1 MTPEYARQLY
11 ARSLGQCLTV
21 TIRRYHGSGSP
32 RPKFERDC
40 RGKEDAYQPSE
51 IVGPILQGDWKIIL
65 LAEDIESGDVSL
77 PLLSTDKAVVRGKEL
92 TIAGIDDKKRR
103 IGSTLCA
110 YELQV
115 RG

>member
-1 MTPEYARQLY
+1 MTPEMVRQRYATALSRF
-11 ARSLGQCLTV
+11 STV
-21 TIRRYHGSGSP
+21 TIRRYHGSGTP
-32 RPKFERDC
+32 RLKFEKDC
-40 RGKEDAYQPSE
+40 HGREVSYQPNE

-65 LAEDIESGDVSL
+65 LAEDLESGDITL
-77 PLLSTDKAVVRGKEL
+77 PLLPTDKAVVRGKEL

-103 IGSTLCA
+103 FGDVLCA

>member
-1 MTPEYARQLY
+1 MTPEIARQRY
-11 ARSLGQCLTV
+11 AIALSRFSQV
-21 TIRRYHGSGSP
+21 TIRRYYGTGSP
-32 RPKFERDC
+32 RQHYEKVC
-40 RGKEDAYQPSE
+40 RGREVQYQPSE

-65 LAEDIESGDVSL
+65 LAEDLESGAVSL
-77 PLLSTDKAVVRGKEL
+77 PLLSTDKAMVRGKEL

-103 IGSTLCA
+103 FGDVLCA